1 MNNTVKKQ
9 NRILLITIILA
20 LTAATVLVVLVGTAG
35 KRTEQ
40 KDPPL
45 DATLT
50 ETGENEKNPAE
61 TTKNREAETADT
73 MKPVTE
79 DGEGKEAQAGED
91 QDQEKLPPVKDD
103 KTTSAEEAATP
114 VVSLPQNVMPTLTL
128 PLDAAVQ
135 KGFSGEV
142 PVFSYTMNDYRTHGG
157 VDFICVEGTTVKAAA
172 DGTVCE
178 LYDDPMMGVTVAI
191 RHSGGAVTRYRGL
204 SEESLSLLTMG
215 ETVKRGQPIG
225 TSGTTALIESAEEP
239 HVHFELEVNGVK
251 ENPGDF
257 LKLTYLSEITED

>member
-35 KRTEQ
+35 KKSEQ
-40 KDPPL
+40 KNPPL

-50 ETGENEKNPAE
+50 ETDEGAKNPVE
-61 TTKNREAETADT
+61 TKNDREAETADT
-73 MKPVTE
+73 MKQATE
-79 DGEGKEAQAGED
+79 GPDAETE
-91 QDQEKLPPVKDD
+91 QEKDKENTPSVKED
-103 KTTSAEEAATP
+103 KATSSTEEEVTP
-114 VVSLPQNVMPTLTL
+114 VVSVPQNVMPTLTL

-135 KGFSGEV
+135 KGFSGEI

-191 RHSGGAVTRYRGL
+191 RHGGGAVTRYRGL

-225 TSGTTALIESAEEP
+225 SSGTTALIESAEEP

>member
-35 KRTEQ
+35 KRSEQ
-40 KDPPL
+40 KNPPL

-50 ETGENEKNPAE
+50 ETDEGTKNPDE
-61 TTKNREAETADT
+61 TKNQREAETADT
-73 MKPVTE
+73 MKQATE
-79 DGEGKEAQAGED
+79 GPDAETEQEKGKENTPSVKED
-91 QDQEKLPPVKDD
+91 KA
-103 KTTSAEEAATP
+103 TSSTEEEVTP
-114 VVSLPQNVMPTLTL
+114 VVSVPQNVMPTLTL

-135 KGFSGEV
+135 KGFSGEI

-225 TSGTTALIESAEEP
+225 SSGTTALIESAEEP